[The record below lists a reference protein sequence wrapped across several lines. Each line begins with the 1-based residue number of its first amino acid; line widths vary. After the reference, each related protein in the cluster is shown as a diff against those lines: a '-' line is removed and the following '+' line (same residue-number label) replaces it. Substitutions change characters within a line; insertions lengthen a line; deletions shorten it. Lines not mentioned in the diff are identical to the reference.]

1 MEFTC
6 LVPPA
11 QVHNLPVLFEL
22 IFKSVQNDSEVRMCA
37 CVVTSLQWEG
47 SFGRYIIAHVL
58 ALIKANLTI
67 NQHFCT
73 HKQTVMLQGS
83 DAIQCIQAN
92 QRLKRWSYSNLD
104 LGY

>member
-1 MEFTC
+1 
-6 LVPPA
+6 
-11 QVHNLPVLFEL
+11 
-22 IFKSVQNDSEVRMCA
+22 MCA
-37 CVVTSLQWEG
+37 CVVTSLQWER
-47 SFGRYIIAHVL
+47 SFARYIIAHLL

-73 HKQTVMLQGS
+73 HKQTVMLQRS

-92 QRLKRWSYSNLD
+92 QPSQKVVILHLD